1 MSRIISENENPI
13 TLTLGQVREKIREIV
28 DKVIRPKQIVLI
40 EAKNFQ
46 VKISPFLQKR
56 GLTVFYFQKN

>member
-28 DKVIRPKQIVLI
+28 DKVIRPNADRID
-40 EAKNFQ
+40 
-46 VKISPFLQKR
+46 
-56 GLTVFYFQKN
+56 